1 MIRIGVDTG
10 GTFTDVALVDDE
22 RELVQVAKVLTTS
35 EDPSIGVLA
44 GADHALAAAGIE
56 LADVEQLVHG
66 TTLASNVVL
75 ERKGSGIAL
84 LTTEG
89 FRDVLMIGRQKRYD
103 IYDLQIRKP
112 LPLIRRRDIVEV
124 RERMRADGS
133 VETPLDREGV
143 RRLGHRLA
151 ERGVTSVAV
160 CFLNSYANASHELEA
175 RDILLDE
182 VPELMVSLSAEIAPQ
197 WREYERTNTTAVN
210 AYVAPTMRDYLLRLH
225 DGFRERGLGRDYLVM
240 QSNGGAAAADTAQ
253 RFPVRLIESGP
264 AAGVIMAGLVGKQR
278 GERHVVSFDMG
289 GTTAKLSHVDG
300 GTPRI
305 ADAFEVDRVGLKPRS
320 GLPLSIPAVDLVEI
334 GAGGGS
340 IARLSSMGLVAVG
353 PDSAGSLPG
362 PICYGR
368 GGTEPTVTDAD
379 LVLGYL
385 DPGYFAGGSMSLDL
399 DGARAGIRERL
410 AEPLEIDVA
419 EAAWAVHELVNTN
432 MIAAARTASVERG
445 VDPRD
450 AALVA
455 TGGAGPVHAARLA
468 RGLGIAR
475 TIVPVNAGVASA
487 FGLLAG
493 DVKFDTVRTRRLP
506 LGAGLATAAN
516 ELYAEL
522 QDFVVEMARDAVGG
536 EQADTCVFA
545 RSADLRYVGQG
556 YEVRVALPDRPLS
569 EEDASLLA
577 MSFRDAYEALYG
589 RSDGAEHVEVVNW
602 RLEARV
608 PTGALPSPTLDGHDG
623 DATKSPREAYFPELG
638 GYVECPVYDRYRLAA
653 GAAMTGPALIEER
666 ESTTV
671 ILPGE
676 VAELDELGNL
686 VLAQGEEDGR

>member
-22 RELVQVAKVLTTS
+22 GARVHTAKVLTTPD
-35 EDPSIGVLA
+35 DPSVGVLA
-44 GADHALAAAGIE
+44 GTEEVLAAAGIALSE
-56 LADVEQLVHG
+56 VDQLVHG

-75 ERKGSGIAL
+75 ERKGRGIAL

-89 FRDVLMIGRQKRYD
+89 FRDVLLIGRQKRYD

-112 LPLIRRRDIVEV
+112 APLVRRRDILEV
-124 RERMRADGS
+124 RERMRADGT
-133 VETPLDREGV
+133 VETPLDAEAM
-143 RRLGHRLA
+143 RLVARRLA
-151 ERGVTSVAV
+151 ERGVRSVAI
-160 CFLNSYANASHELEA
+160 CFLNSYANGAHEREA
-175 RDILLDE
+175 RAILAE
-182 VPELMVSLSAEIAPQ
+182 ETPEIMVSLSTEVAPQ
-197 WREYERTNTTAVN
+197 WREYERTSTTVVN
-210 AYVAPTMRDYLLRLH
+210 AYVAPTMHDYLLALR
-225 DGFRERGLGRDYLVM
+225 DAFRDRGLAHDYLVM
-240 QSNGGAAAADTAQ
+240 QSNGGAAAAETAR

-264 AAGVIMAGLVGKQR
+264 AAGVIMAAGIGR
-278 GERHVVSFDMG
+278 ERAEDHVVSFDMG
-289 GTTAKLSHVDG
+289 GTTAKLSHIAA

-340 IARLSSMGLVAVG
+340 IARVSSMGLVAVG
-353 PDSAGSLPG
+353 PDSAGSVPG

-368 GGTEPTVTDAD
+368 GGGEPTVTDAD

-385 DPGYFAGGSMSLDL
+385 DPGFFAGGSMALDL
-399 DGARAGIRERL
+399 DAAHAGLQRQVAGPLGL
-410 AEPLEIDVA
+410 AVS

-445 VDPRD
+445 VDPRR

-468 RGLGIAR
+468 KGLGIAR

-493 DVKFDTVRTRRLP
+493 DVKFDTVRTSP
-506 LGAGLATAAN
+506 VAVAEGIASTAN
-516 ELYAEL
+516 ELYAQLREL
-522 QDFVVEMARDAVGG
+522 VVEMARDAVG
-536 EQADTCVFA
+536 EARADACLLSRA
-545 RSADLRYVGQG
+545 ADVRYVGQG
-556 YEVRVALPDRPLS
+556 YEVRVPLPDRPLD
-569 EEDASLLA
+569 EDDAALIA
-577 MSFRDAYEALYG
+577 ASFRDAYEALYG
-589 RSDGAEHVEVVNW
+589 RSDGTERVEVVNW

-608 PTGALPSPTLDGHDG
+608 PTGALPAPSLDGRAGSAEKGSRH
-623 DATKSPREAYFPELG
+623 AYFPEAG
-638 GYVECPVYDRYRLAA
+638 GYVECPVYDRYRLASGDA
-653 GAAMTGPALIEER
+653 VAGPALIEER

-671 ILPGE
+671 VLPDQ
-676 VAELDELGNL
+676 VANVHDHGTLVLGNE
-686 VLAQGEEDGR
+686 GGP

>member
-10 GTFTDVALVDDE
+10 GTFTDVALMHDE
-22 RELVQVAKVLTTS
+22 RVHVAKVLTTP

-44 GADHALAAAGIE
+44 GTQEALTAAGIE
-56 LADVEQLVHG
+56 LADVDQLVHG

-75 ERKGSGIAL
+75 ERKGRGIAL
-84 LTTEG
+84 VTTDG
-89 FRDVLMIGRQKRYD
+89 FRDVLLIGRQKRYD
-103 IYDLQIRKP
+103 IYDLQIQKP
-112 LPLIRRRDIVEV
+112 PPLIRRRDIVEV

-133 VETPLDREGV
+133 VETPLDNEGM
-143 RRLGHRLA
+143 RALARLLA
-151 ERGVTSVAV
+151 ERGVMSVAV
-160 CFLNSYANASHELEA
+160 CFLNSYANAEHELEA
-175 RDILLDE
+175 REILAE
-182 VPELMVSLSAEIAPQ
+182 EAPELMVSLSAEVAPQ
-197 WREYERTNTTAVN
+197 WREYERTSTTVVN
-210 AYVAPTMRDYLLRLH
+210 AYVAPTMRAYLSRLQE
-225 DGFRERGLGRDYLVM
+225 GFRERGLARDYLVM
-240 QSNGGAAAADTAQ
+240 QSNGGTAAADTAR

-264 AAGVIMAGLVGKQR
+264 AAGVIMAGRVGKQR
-278 GERHVVSFDMG
+278 GEHHVVSFDMG
-289 GTTAKLSHVDG
+289 GTTAKLSHVDS

-320 GLPLSIPAVDLVEI
+320 GLPISIPAVDLVEI

-340 IARLSSMGLVAVG
+340 IARISSMGLVAVG
-353 PDSAGSLPG
+353 PDSAGSAPG

-385 DPGYFAGGSMSLDL
+385 DAGFFAGGSMALDV
-399 DGARAGIRERL
+399 DGARAGIQQRL
-410 AEPLEIDVA
+410 AEPLGIDVA

-432 MIAAARTASVERG
+432 MIAAARTTSVERG
-445 VDPRD
+445 VDPRQ

-475 TIVPVNAGVASA
+475 TIVPVSAGVASA

-506 LGAGLATAAN
+506 VGAGIASAAN

-522 QDFVVEMARDAVGG
+522 QEFVVGMARDAVGADR
-536 EQADTCVFA
+536 ADTCTFT
-545 RSADLRYVGQG
+545 RSADARYVGQG
-556 YEVRVALPDRPLS
+556 YEVRVPLPDRPLGDD
-569 EEDASLLA
+569 DAALLA
-577 MSFRDAYEALYG
+577 ASFRDSYEALYG

-608 PTGALPSPTLDGHDG
+608 PTGALPSQSLDGNG
-623 DATKSPREAYFPELG
+623 VDAAKAPRDAYFPEAG
-638 GYVECPVYDRYRLAA
+638 GYVECPVYDRYRLAVGDA
-653 GAAMTGPALIEER
+653 IGGPALIEER

-671 ILPGE
+671 VLPE
-676 VAELDELGNL
+676 QVAEVDEQGNL
-686 VLAQGEEDGR
+686 VLAQRDGR